1 METILKSI
9 SNMNELLLVVIT
21 KLSEIGIYL
30 KSSIKSIELKIT
42 EAPAE
47 LRLYKLLLSE
57 K

>member
-1 METILKSI
+1 
-9 SNMNELLLVVIT
+9 MNELLLVVIT